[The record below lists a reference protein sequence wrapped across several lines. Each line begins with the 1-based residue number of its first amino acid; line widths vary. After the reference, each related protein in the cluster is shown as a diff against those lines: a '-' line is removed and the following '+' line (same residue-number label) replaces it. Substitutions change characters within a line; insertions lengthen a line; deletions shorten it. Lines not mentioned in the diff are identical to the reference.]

1 MIRIE
6 VDTPEEKLH
15 VMDLLYPHPC
25 VVYTV
30 EKNIDVYCDRF
41 VQMKYSNSDEYL
53 SRFDAEKQALRHDPD
68 VVLIEK

>member
-15 VMDLLYPHPC
+15 V
-25 VVYTV
+25 
-30 EKNIDVYCDRF
+30 YCDRF
-41 VQMKYSNSDEYL
+41 VQMKYSISDEYL
-53 SRFDAEKQALRHDPD
+53 SRFDAVKQALRHDPD